1 MHCVISLFNAK
12 IIDMKKTLFIL
23 LVIFI
28 IACNTDDNNNP
39 PDDDNTVTT
48 EVKIGNEGGVFNSG
62 DFEITVPAEAFE
74 NDQNI
79 KFIAKENND
88 TGFDNVVSKIYT
100 LEGLPK
106 NILKELKVKIKYSG
120 TLNGETYI
128 ALGETNFIS
137 SLAKENTA
145 YRLLDAVDSSGYL
158 ICTIPKTENN
168 SKSGGGLVFRS
179 DNFSIGL
186 LAVSGYMAYK
196 SENGHFKIKFPIRYE
211 EYIYDL
217 GRYLENAYSKFRDI
231 GFSYANRT
239 KWPVSVTVKG
249 LANDIF
255 GYSACS
261 VWGDNYGY
269 MEFNQNKLSN
279 SGEIKVSA
287 GHEFFHLV
295 QALYDP
301 RNRYSKAKFQSPY
314 LWLDEACAVRSESF
328 FSDKSD
334 YVSPNFSQNANM
346 ILKGAK
352 NYSGSAEQVQNYGYG
367 MSAFI
372 KYLTDKYNDG
382 IMVKIYDE
390 IYDGSGTFD
399 AIDIAIPLETDL
411 VWNWFIKK
419 LFSFEIYKES
429 GKWSKSWLSS
439 YAKQNKRKFTINSYA
454 DTVFKY
460 TGKIPQLS
468 AKVFSIDNK
477 YESLSSNSVL
487 RIEAPGTNDNK
498 IMVFKVNNDESIF
511 LQEGKDTLSIN
522 DFKTLTENHQLV
534 VLVTNRKLEEPY
546 TSEQEIKVTL
556 KVLSLLDIKS
566 ILSEVVL
573 QGTFNYQ
580 TDNSIS
586 GSSQSTLSDFG
597 EYGGDYYFINLKE
610 KISISGNIITC
621 IQDTVF
627 DLNFSNPSYTIH
639 VSQQR
644 TRTIELD
651 DILVPK
657 MIVSYKYYFVE
668 NQESNEPDYEY
679 TGKNE
684 TFISIQ
690 DIPFS
695 HNFDNTMYFKA
706 SGNISNH
713 INQLSHSEVTNGKYN
728 GGDYT
733 RTRNL
738 ISHDITGGNIRI
750 GLELK

>member
-1 MHCVISLFNAK
+1 MFNAK

-23 LVIFI
+23 LIIFI
-28 IACNTDDNNNP
+28 IACNKDDNNP
-39 PDDDNTVTT
+39 PDADNTVTT
-48 EVKIGNEGGVFNSG
+48 EAKIGNEGGVLNSG

-79 KFIAKENND
+79 KLITKENND

-100 LEGLPK
+100 LEGLPE
-106 NILKELKVKIKYSG
+106 NILKEIKVKIKYTG
-120 TLNGETYI
+120 NLEGESFI

-145 YRLLDAVDSSGYL
+145 YKLLDAVDSSGYL
-158 ICTIPKTENN
+158 ICTIPKTEDN
-168 SKSGGGLVFRS
+168 SKGEGGLVFRN

-196 SENGHFKIKFPIRYE
+196 SENGHFKIKFPVRYE
-211 EYIYDL
+211 EYIHDL
-217 GRYLENAYSKFRDI
+217 GQYLEDAYKKFKDI

-239 KWPVSVTVKG
+239 KWPVNVTVKG

-279 SGEIKVSA
+279 TGEIKVTA

-390 IYDGSGTFD
+390 IYDGSGTFG
-399 AIDIAIPLETDL
+399 AIDVAIPLETDL

-439 YAKQNKRKFTINSYA
+439 YAKQTNRKFTINSDA

-460 TGKIPQLS
+460 IGKMPQLS

-511 LQEGKDTLSIN
+511 LQEGKDTLSIS
-522 DFKTLTENHQLV
+522 DFKTLTENYQLV

-546 TSEQEIKVTL
+546 TSEQEMKVTL
-556 KVLSLLDIKS
+556 KVLSYLDIDFIATGS
-566 ILSEVVL
+566 GVD
-573 QGTFNYQ
+573 GYFYYQ
-580 TDNSIS
+580 IDELLNNE
-586 GSSQSTLSDFG
+586 QYYDTLYYFG
-597 EYGGDYYFINLKE
+597 EQRPVYFIND
-610 KISISGNIITC
+610 KISISENIIT
-621 IQDTVF
+621 INEDTIFNV
-627 DLNFSNPSYTIH
+627 NYSNHTNHISIH
-639 VSQQR
+639 T
-644 TRTIELD
+644 TRTIEFD
-651 DILVPK
+651 DILNPK
-657 MIVSYKYYFVE
+657 KIVSYNSIFVKNE
-668 NQESNEPDYEY
+668 ESDEPDYEF
-679 TGKNE
+679 TQKIESN
-684 TFISIQ
+684 ISFK
-690 DIPFS
+690 DIPMSYSLKDYMLFRLTG
-695 HNFDNTMYFKA
+695 DV
-706 SGNISNH
+706 SNH
-713 INQLSHSEVTNGKYN
+713 INQLSYSITKQGKDAGNDYSITKKLIGYN
-728 GGDYT
+728 V
-733 RTRNL
+733 
-738 ISHDITGGNIRI
+738 TGGNIRI
-750 GLELK
+750 EFQLK